1 MNTNELRA
9 YCLTIKGA
17 ADVSPEGENNFI
29 IKVVGK
35 IFAYTEEKLLDNQPF
50 GIMLKCNPE
59 RAAELRTQYK
69 GITAGRGNLSKA

>member
-1 MNTNELRA
+1 MNTNELRT
-9 YCLTIKGA
+9 YCLTPKGA

-50 GIMLKCNPE
+50 GIMLKSRNEPPNS
-59 RAAELRTQYK
+59 APSTKVSLL
-69 GITAGRGNLSKA
+69 AGAT